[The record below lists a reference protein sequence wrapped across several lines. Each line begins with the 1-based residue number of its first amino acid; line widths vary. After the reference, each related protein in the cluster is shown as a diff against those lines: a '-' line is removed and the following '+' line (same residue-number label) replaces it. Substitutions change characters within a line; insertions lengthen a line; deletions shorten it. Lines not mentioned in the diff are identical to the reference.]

1 MSVTV
6 QQLIEALMEIDN
18 PSQRIVVMSRDA
30 EGSWFKA
37 LSTISEDDL
46 FDVENDDA
54 GTFDEM
60 TSGYAEDDDLS
71 HLASCITLW
80 PE

>member
-18 PSQRIVVMSRDA
+18 PSQRIVVMSKDA
-30 EGSWFKA
+30 EGYGFKA

-54 GTFDEM
+54 GPSDEM
-60 TSGYAEDDDLS
+60 TSDYAEDDDLS